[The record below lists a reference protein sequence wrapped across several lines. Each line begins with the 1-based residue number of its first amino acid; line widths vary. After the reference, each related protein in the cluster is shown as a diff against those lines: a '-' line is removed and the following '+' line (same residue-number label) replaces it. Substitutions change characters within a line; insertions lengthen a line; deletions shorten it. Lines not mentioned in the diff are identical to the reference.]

1 MRLGALELLSGIGR
15 QLVCASLLAVVI
27 GIILFLVY
35 RIRKGLIISPMGP
48 LSELVVFGLFLT
60 PPASLGAYA
69 GNVLGGIWE
78 PALWVSTAVGAII
91 GFVIGVYVWL
101 ELH

>member
-15 QLVCASLLAVVI
+15 QLFLAILLASMVASI
-27 GIILFLVY
+27 AFLVY

-48 LSELVVFGLFLT
+48 LSDAVVLSLFLM
-60 PPASLGAYA
+60 PPTSLGAFL
-69 GNVLGGIWE
+69 GNALGGVWE
-78 PALWVSTAVGAII
+78 PVMGLLTAVGALVGLII
-91 GFVIGVYVWL
+91 GIYLWL